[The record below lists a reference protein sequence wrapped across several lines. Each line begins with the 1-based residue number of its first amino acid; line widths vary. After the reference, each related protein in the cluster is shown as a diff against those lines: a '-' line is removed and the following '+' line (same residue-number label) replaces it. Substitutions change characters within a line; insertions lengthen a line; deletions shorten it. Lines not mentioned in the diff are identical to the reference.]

1 MPESETKVTHHPS
14 RPRLTMALMLAS
26 LFASAPAGAQTGPC
40 DAAAQVAAA
49 ETGVPLPVLRAIT
62 RAETGRMIGGQ
73 RQPWPWAVNH
83 AGSGQW
89 FETRAAARTYAETAL
104 SGGTGNLDIGC
115 FQLNHRWHSAA
126 FASLDQMFDPV
137 ENARHAA
144 RFLAQLHRESGDWT
158 LAAGTYHS
166 RTPEHAERYRARFT
180 ALLAELDPAD
190 PAPPLRAN
198 RFPLLQPGGRGEY
211 GSLVPAHAPAG
222 PLLRA
227 AGARLI
233 GG

>member
-1 MPESETKVTHHPS
+1 MPESETDVTHPVPHP
-14 RPRLTMALMLAS
+14 RPAMALVLAS
-26 LFASAPAGAQTGPC
+26 LLATAPAGAQTGPC

-62 RAETGRMIGGQ
+62 RAETGRMVGGQ
-73 RQPWPWAVNH
+73 RQPWPWTVNH
-83 AGSGQW
+83 AGTGQW
-89 FETRAAARTYAETAL
+89 FETRAAAKTYAETAL

-158 LAAGTYHS
+158 LAAGAYHS
-166 RTPEHAERYRARFT
+166 RTPEHAERYRTRFT
-180 ALLAELDPAD
+180 ALLAELDPMDA
-190 PAPPLRAN
+190 APIQRPN
-198 RFPLLQPGGRGEY
+198 RFPLLQPGGRGEN
-211 GSLVPAHAPAG
+211 GSLVPVHAPAH

-227 AGARLI
+227 PGAPLI